1 MGGTAS
7 RVVSLMG
14 HTVIP
19 MTKAIP
25 NLLKNHI
32 IQMSKLLIIQ
42 ITFSI
47 RILREA
53 YNSNL
58 KINNNN
64 IWKTINLIQ
73 KRRI

>member
-1 MGGTAS
+1 MGS
-7 RVVSLMG
+7 RVSLMF
-14 HTVIP
+14 HMMIP

-25 NLLKNHI
+25 NLSKNHI
-32 IQMSKLLIIQ
+32 IQMSKLMIK

-58 KINNNN
+58 EINNNN
-64 IWKTINLIQ
+64 IWRTIKLLQ
-73 KRRI
+73 KR